1 MQDCQG
7 DEEMK
12 RNRIIRRLNHFLFRD
27 RLNFYI
33 ELLIFQIIFYSI
45 LLYYAIPYLEGTRL
59 TLPESVLFVMQTMT
73 TVGYDLLTFFP
84 TENPLTIIIIII
96 IMSTGVFTVLMII
109 PAAMAPFIQEVFRPQ
124 PPVAVS
130 EKISGHVIITGYDE
144 LVKSLI
150 ESLLVSSLRVVLV
163 EEDENKA
170 FAAMNDFSK
179 FKKEIYVI
187 SGSYDENETWTGAD
201 IATAAKIIICEQE
214 YISSKIILGIRDRT
228 TAEITAVVDRLLYGR
243 YLLYAG
249 ADHIIS
255 PKDVTG
261 RILARHA
268 SLTPEVDIIYEATKG
283 NRIRRAEVSEN
294 SLKFVYITVSE
305 GCGIIGRTLDELNLY
320 ENYGVEPIFIMKKG
334 HFYFEKGEN
343 VSIDRST
350 TIFLLGRTDS
360 ITKLFENELKCSI
373 REEKLAVISGY
384 GDLGRVVESE
394 LEKAGVQPL
403 VIDPN
408 IDEITGIKG
417 DAQEESVLKAAHID
431 KAEAC
436 ITAADDDDVNIFTT
450 LIARNLNPGLHIL
463 SRANKSSSVEKLY
476 RAGADYVALLPTL
489 GGQIIAATVLQD
501 IVSILLDL
509 PKNMKVVMKHI
520 TEDISMSVGECER
533 MTGAKIIGI
542 EGPNHTLIRPPPE
555 TNLENGDSVIAFG
568 DYNALKKL
576 IKLLSGEKYGNI
588 MRRL

>member
-1 MQDCQG
+1 
-7 DEEMK
+7 MK
-12 RNRIIRRLNHFLFRD
+12 RNRIIRHINNILFRD

-33 ELLIFQIIFYSI
+33 ELLIFQVIFYSI
-45 LLYYAIPYLEGTRL
+45 LLYYAIPYLEGTKL
-59 TLPESVLFVMQTMT
+59 SFPESVLFVMQTMT

-96 IMSTGVFTVLMII
+96 IMATGVFTVLMII
-109 PAAMAPFIQEVFRPQ
+109 PAALTPFIQDVFRPV
-124 PPVAVS
+124 PPAGIT
-130 EKISGHVIITGYDE
+130 EKISGHVIIVGYDE

-150 ESLLVSSLRVVLV
+150 ESLLVSNLRVVLV
-163 EEDENKA
+163 EEDENIA
-170 FAAMNDFSK
+170 FAAMNDFSR
-179 FKKEIYVI
+179 FKKDLNVV
-187 SGSYDENETWTGAD
+187 SGSYDENETWNGAGVAD
-201 IATAAKIIICEQE
+201 AVNIIICEQE
-214 YISSKIILGIRDRT
+214 YIASKIILGIRDRT

-255 PKDVTG
+255 PKDITG
-261 RILARHA
+261 KILARHA
-268 SLTPEVDIIYEATKG
+268 ALTPEVDIIYEATKG
-283 NRIRRAEVSEN
+283 NRIRRAEVGEN

-305 GCGIIGRTLDELNLY
+305 GCRIIGKTLDELNLY
-320 ENYGVEPIFIMKKG
+320 EEYGVEPIFIMKKG

-350 TIFLLGRTDS
+350 TIFLLGHSDS
-360 ITKLFENELKCSI
+360 ISNLFENELKCTV

-384 GDLGRVVESE
+384 GDLGRVVEKE

-417 DAQEESVLKAAHID
+417 DAQEESVLKSAHIE

-463 SRANKSSSVEKLY
+463 SRANKASSVEKLY
-476 RAGADYVALLPTL
+476 RAGADYVALLPAL
-489 GGQIIAATVLQD
+489 GGQIIAATVLRD

-509 PKNMKVVMKHI
+509 PKDMKVIMKHV
-520 TEDISMSVGECER
+520 TEDIPVTVGDCER

-542 EGPNHTLIRPPPE
+542 EGLDHALIMPAPE
-555 TNLENGDSVIAFG
+555 TNIEDGDSVIAFG
-568 DYNALKKL
+568 NFSASKKL
-576 IKLLSGEKYGNI
+576 IRLLSGEDHGRF

>member
-1 MQDCQG
+1 
-7 DEEMK
+7 MK
-12 RNRIIRRLNHFLFRD
+12 RNRIIRHINNILFRD

-33 ELLIFQIIFYSI
+33 ELLIFQVIFYSI
-45 LLYYAIPYLEGTRL
+45 LLYYAIPYLEGTKL
-59 TLPESVLFVMQTMT
+59 SFPESVLFVMQTMT

-96 IMSTGVFTVLMII
+96 IMATGVFTVLMII
-109 PAAMAPFIQEVFRPQ
+109 PAALTPFIQDVFRPV
-124 PPVAVS
+124 PPAGIT
-130 EKISGHVIITGYDE
+130 EKISGHVIIVGYDE

-150 ESLLVSSLRVVLV
+150 ESLLVSNLRVVLV
-163 EEDENKA
+163 EEDENIA
-170 FAAMNDFSK
+170 FAAMNDFSR
-179 FKKEIYVI
+179 FKKDLNVV
-187 SGSYDENETWTGAD
+187 SGSYDENETWNGAGVAD
-201 IATAAKIIICEQE
+201 AVNIIICEQE
-214 YISSKIILGIRDRT
+214 YIASKIILGIRDRT

-255 PKDVTG
+255 PKDITG
-261 RILARHA
+261 KILARHA
-268 SLTPEVDIIYEATKG
+268 ALTPEVDIIYEATKG
-283 NRIRRAEVSEN
+283 NRIRRAEVGEN

-305 GCGIIGRTLDELNLY
+305 GCRIIGKTLDELNLY
-320 ENYGVEPIFIMKKG
+320 EEYGVEPIFIMKKG

-350 TIFLLGRTDS
+350 TIFLLGHSDS
-360 ITKLFENELKCSI
+360 ISNLFENELKCTV

-384 GDLGRVVESE
+384 GDLGRVVEKE

-417 DAQEESVLKAAHID
+417 DAQEESVLKSAHIE

-463 SRANKSSSVEKLY
+463 SRANKASSVEKLY
-476 RAGADYVALLPTL
+476 RAGADYVALLPAL
-489 GGQIIAATVLQD
+489 GGQIIAATVLRD

-509 PKNMKVVMKHI
+509 PKDMKVIMKHV
-520 TEDISMSVGECER
+520 TEDIPVTVGDCER
-533 MTGAKIIGI
+533 LTGAKIIGI
-542 EGPNHTLIRPPPE
+542 EGLDHALIMPAPE
-555 TNLENGDSVIAFG
+555 TNIEDGDSVIAFG
-568 DYNALKKL
+568 NFSASKKL
-576 IKLLSGEKYGNI
+576 IRLLSGEDHGRF

>member
-1 MQDCQG
+1 
-7 DEEMK
+7 MK
-12 RNRIIRRLNHFLFRD
+12 RNRIIRHINNILFRD

-33 ELLIFQIIFYSI
+33 ELLIFQVIFYSI
-45 LLYYAIPYLEGTRL
+45 LLYYAIPYLEGTKL
-59 TLPESVLFVMQTMT
+59 SFPESVLFVMQTMT

-96 IMSTGVFTVLMII
+96 IMATGVFTVLMII
-109 PAAMAPFIQEVFRPQ
+109 PAALTPFIQDVFRPV
-124 PPVAVS
+124 PPAGIT
-130 EKISGHVIITGYDE
+130 EKISGHVIIVGYDE

-150 ESLLVSSLRVVLV
+150 ESLLVSNLKVVLV
-163 EEDENKA
+163 EEDENIA
-170 FAAMNDFSK
+170 FAAMNDFSR
-179 FKKEIYVI
+179 FKKDLNVV
-187 SGSYDENETWTGAD
+187 SGSYDENETWNGAGVAD
-201 IATAAKIIICEQE
+201 AVNIIICEQE
-214 YISSKIILGIRDRT
+214 YIASKIILGIRDRT

-255 PKDVTG
+255 PKDITG
-261 RILARHA
+261 KILARHA
-268 SLTPEVDIIYEATKG
+268 ALTPEVDIIYEATKG
-283 NRIRRAEVSEN
+283 NRIRRAEVGEN

-305 GCGIIGRTLDELNLY
+305 GCRIIGKTLDELNLY
-320 ENYGVEPIFIMKKG
+320 EEYGVEPIFIMKKG

-350 TIFLLGRTDS
+350 TIFLLGHSDS
-360 ITKLFENELKCSI
+360 ISNLFENELKCTV

-384 GDLGRVVESE
+384 GDLGRVVEKE

-417 DAQEESVLKAAHID
+417 DAQEESVLKSAHIE

-463 SRANKSSSVEKLY
+463 SRANKASSVEKLY
-476 RAGADYVALLPTL
+476 RAGADYVALLPAL
-489 GGQIIAATVLQD
+489 GGQIIAATVLRD

-509 PKNMKVVMKHI
+509 PKDMKVIMKHV
-520 TEDISMSVGECER
+520 TEDIPVTVGDCER
-533 MTGAKIIGI
+533 LTGAKIIGI
-542 EGPNHTLIRPPPE
+542 EGLDHALIMPAPE
-555 TNLENGDSVIAFG
+555 TNIEDGDSVIAFG
-568 DYNALKKL
+568 NFSASKKL
-576 IKLLSGEKYGNI
+576 IRLLSGEDHGRF

>member
-1 MQDCQG
+1 
-7 DEEMK
+7 MK
-12 RNRIIRRLNHFLFRD
+12 KDRIIRQLNRFLFRD
-27 RLNFYI
+27 RLNLYI

-59 TLPESVLFVMQTMT
+59 SYPESVLFVMQTMT

-84 TENPLTIIIIII
+84 TENPITIIIIII
-96 IMSTGVFTVLMII
+96 IMATGVFTVLMII
-109 PAAMAPFIQEVFRPQ
+109 PAALTPFIQEVFRPA
-124 PPVAVS
+124 PPSVV
-130 EKISGHVIITGYDE
+130 EGKIKGHVIIVGYDE

-150 ESLLVSSLRVVLV
+150 ESLLVSNLKVVLV
-163 EEDENKA
+163 EEIEERA
-170 FAAMNDFSK
+170 FAAMNDFSR

-187 SGSYDENETWTGAD
+187 GGSYDENETWNGAG
-201 IATAAKIIICEQE
+201 IADAEYVIICEQE
-214 YISSKIILGIRDRT
+214 YIASKIILGIRDRT
-228 TAEITAVVDRLLYGR
+228 EAKITAVVDRLVYGR
-243 YLLYAG
+243 YLRYAG
-249 ADHIIS
+249 ADHIMS
-255 PKDVTG
+255 PKDFTG

-268 SLTPEVDIIYEATKG
+268 ALTPEVDIIYEATKG
-283 NRIRRAEVSEN
+283 NRIRRAEVGEN

-305 GCGIIGRTLDELNLY
+305 GCGIIGKTLDELNLY
-320 ENYGVEPIFIMKKG
+320 ERYEVEPVFIMKKG
-334 HFYFEKGEN
+334 HFYFEKGED

-350 TIFLLGRTDS
+350 TIFLLGRTNS
-360 ITKLFENELKCSI
+360 INRLFEGELKCPL

-384 GDLGRVVESE
+384 GDLGRVVERE

-463 SRANKSSSVEKLY
+463 SRANKASSVEKLY

-489 GGQIIAATVLQD
+489 GGQIIAAIVLRD
-501 IVSILLDL
+501 IVSVLLDL
-509 PKNMKVVMKHI
+509 PKNRKVIMKHV
-520 TEDISMSVGECER
+520 TEELAISVGECER
-533 MTGAKIIGI
+533 ATGARIIGI
-542 EGPNHTLIRPPPE
+542 EGPNHTLIGPSPE
-555 TNLENGDSVIAFG
+555 TNIDNGDSVIAFG
-568 DYNALKKL
+568 DFTSLKKL
-576 IKLLSGEKYGNI
+576 IKILSGEDYGRF